1 MAFYTVDSFPAPRK
15 WIELVYVVGD
25 SDLMLESATIM
36 HIIHHSLKK
45 NMEPLE
51 LESLS
56 FFSCVSPGI
65 SGHVW
70 QMDLNDLL
78 EVKGIWDT
86 IFKYNIGKNY

>member
-1 MAFYTVDSFPAPRK
+1 
-15 WIELVYVVGD
+15 
-25 SDLMLESATIM
+25 
-36 HIIHHSLKK
+36 
-45 NMEPLE
+45 MEPLE
-51 LESLS
+51 LESLSESLS

-86 IFKYNIGKNY
+86 IFNIGKNY

>member
-1 MAFYTVDSFPAPRK
+1 M
-15 WIELVYVVGD
+15 YVVGD
-25 SDLMLESATIM
+25 SDLMFESATIM

-45 NMEPLE
+45 MEPLE
-51 LESLS
+51 LESLSESLS

-86 IFKYNIGKNY
+86 IFNIGKNY

>member
-1 MAFYTVDSFPAPRK
+1 
-15 WIELVYVVGD
+15 
-25 SDLMLESATIM
+25 
-36 HIIHHSLKK
+36 
-45 NMEPLE
+45 MEPLE

-56 FFSCVSPGI
+56 ESLSFFSCVSLGI

-86 IFKYNIGKNY
+86 IFNIGKNY